1 VRRPQAG
8 QRRGRTTPPRGPAA
22 AIASLGLF
30 LRLRGDFHIS
40 RHLTLDRGMFYE
52 FAARE
57 LLPEAWRCVSA
68 CRAAGQ
74 TVGRDSFWI
83 LARAVVERM
92 ERALRARDRPHEQFQ
107 DVLRI
112 ACDHGGASGFIAG
125 RAIWQE
131 AVGMDRQA
139 RRTFLRET
147 GRRRLDACVKAIQ
160 GRARPYWRV

>member
-1 VRRPQAG
+1 VAVRERLPSRWADGGPRQLLDPCPRG
-8 QRRGRTTPPRGPAA
+8 GRTDGA
-22 AIASLGLF
+22 G
-30 LRLRGDFHIS
+30 
-40 RHLTLDRGMFYE
+40 
-52 FAARE
+52 
-57 LLPEAWRCVSA
+57 
-68 CRAAGQ
+68 AAG
-74 TVGRDSFWI
+74 
-83 LARAVVERM
+83 A
-92 ERALRARDRPHEQFQ
+92 DRLHEQFQ